1 MKKNFSLFF
10 FLAVS
15 VSMFAQKSYV
25 TIYGYLDNTYGVYLS
40 GDVPASM
47 KLKYTSDDFHELH
60 LSSSHTYYWIGAVL
74 NLLAKEGYTVE
85 QINTT
90 SRGTGSSIIINYLLS
105 KSSDESNAN
114 NVRMVRDMNNDSEV
128 YEVARYNLQ
137 GMPVNES
144 EKGFQIIV
152 YSNFTTKTIIKE

>member
-1 MKKNFSLFF
+1 MKKIISLFF

-15 VSMFAQKSYV
+15 ASMFAQKSYV
-25 TIYGYLDNTYGVYLS
+25 TIYGYLDSYYGVYLS

-47 KLKYTSDDFHELH
+47 KLKYTSDDFPELH
-60 LSSSHTYYWIGAVL
+60 LSSNSTYGYHWIGAVL

-85 QINTT
+85 QMNTT
-90 SRGTGSSIIINYLLS
+90 TTGNYEIVNYLLS